1 MSNKPQSEIRF
12 QDSEWDSMCKLIDQ
26 GVSPGQAM
34 SQVDVT
40 GLNEREKRAK
50 LTRLLGK
57 YLRAQKSKTLYAQ
70 EIEKVRS
77 MKEWQLPLEPG
88 IPEEV
93 RRVAALMKLISKSR
107 KGKAF
112 PLPVRVLA
120 RLFVN
125 CPTSPTEGWDIIQ
138 RLIECDCIEL
148 TRKGSAHGEGK
159 GKANLYRWKG
169 EEDEGVLI

>member
-1 MSNKPQSEIRF
+1 MSNKPQSKMMF
-12 QDSEWDSMCKLIDQ
+12 QDPEWDSMCKLIDQ
-26 GVSPGQAM
+26 GLSPGQAM

-40 GLNEREKRAK
+40 GLNEREKRAR

-70 EIEKVRS
+70 EIENVRS

-93 RRVAALMKLISKSR
+93 RRVAALMKLISDSR

-125 CPTSPTEGWDIIQ
+125 CPTLPTEGWDIIQ
-138 RLIECDCIEL
+138 RLIEYGCIEL

-159 GKANLYRWKG
+159 GKPNLYRWKG
-169 EEDEGVLI
+169 EEDAGVEI

>member
-1 MSNKPQSEIRF
+1 MIYKHSQFSSALSSPEYVPEYVRVR
-12 QDSEWDSMCKLIDQ
+12 
-26 GVSPGQAM
+26 GRVSVRVKV
-34 SQVDVT
+34 SVDVT
-40 GLNEREKRAK
+40 GLNEREKRVK

-57 YLRAQKSKTLYAQ
+57 YLRALKSKTLYAP

-77 MKEWQLPLEPG
+77 MKEWQLPLEDG

-93 RRVAALMKLISKSR
+93 RRVAALMKLISESR

-125 CPTSPTEGWDIIQ
+125 CPTSPTEGSDIIQ
-138 RLIECDCIEL
+138 RLIEYGCIEL

-159 GKANLYRWKG
+159 GKANLYKWKA
-169 EEDEGVLI
+169 EEDEGVEI